1 MTGWV
6 AKRFWKT
13 AEVVAEE
20 GGFAVVLDG
29 RAIRTPGKSPLVMPT
44 RALALAVADEWQRQE
59 ERIDPRTMPMTRYVN
74 TAIDR
79 VRADFPAVV
88 EIVAAYG
95 ETDLLCYRAESP
107 AELIARQSAAWDP
120 LLDWAQARYGVRL
133 AVTRGVLPVH
143 QSGADL
149 ERLRSVVGGLTPHE
163 LTSLHELVSL
173 TGSLVLGLAVLE
185 GQRTPDE
192 AWAASRID
200 EEWQI
205 EQWGRDEE
213 AERQSSMRRD
223 ALLEAARFLELV
235 RMID

>member
-6 AKRFWKT
+6 AKRFWKS
-13 AEVVAEE
+13 AEVVAEQ

-59 ERIDPRTMPMTRYVN
+59 ERIDPRTMPMTRYFN

-79 VRADFPAVV
+79 VQADFPAVA

-107 AELIARQSAAWDP
+107 AELIERQSAAWDP
-120 LLDWAQARYGVRL
+120 LLDWAHTRYGVRL
-133 AVTRGVLPVH
+133 EVTRGVLPVD
-143 QSGADL
+143 QSATDL
-149 ERLRSVVGGLTPHE
+149 ERLRSVVESLSHHE

-185 GQRTPDE
+185 GERTADE
-192 AWAASRID
+192 AWTSSRID

-213 AERQSSMRRD
+213 AERQASFRRD
-223 ALLEAARFLELV
+223 ALLEAARFLQLV